1 MIFRKA
7 ILLLLILALASC
19 CPGASGMAESGP
31 DPERELL
38 RLHQINI
45 GSGDAYLMTVGG
57 IVILVDCGTNI
68 TVPISDNAGNPPL
81 FDYLAAS
88 GIDHVDV
95 HFVTHWHNDHCYNV
109 DLLSALYGTE
119 DTVVYGPSAEI
130 LKALSPL
137 PFGTYR
143 QLKDGDRLTVGPLDI
158 LCVSPPFKENLSG
171 QSNSQSLNFIVTYS
185 DIRIMFTGDFMD
197 WSLLRRWGD
206 TLADIDILS
215 FPHHGI
221 NNPIAVTEPVYKLV
235 NPHLILVPG
244 GERGIVRD
252 FALNRAYAQTD
263 PVILCTKDGNILVS
277 TDGTGIWTATQVEP
291 GTFPLGEPLPPR
303 KNVR

>member
-1 MIFRKA
+1 MKA
-7 ILLLLILALASC
+7 RITVILLLILSLVLC
-19 CPGASGMAESGP
+19 CLSTSGMAESGP

-38 RLHQINI
+38 HLHQINI
-45 GSGDAYLMTVGG
+45 GSADAYLLTVGD

-68 TVPISDNAGNPPL
+68 TVPISSNANNPPL
-81 FDYLAAS
+81 FNYLAAS

-109 DLLSALYGTE
+109 DRLSELYGTE
-119 DTVVYGPSAEI
+119 DTIVYGPSANI
-130 LKALSPL
+130 LKDLSPL
-137 PFGTYR
+137 PVGTYR

-158 LCVSPPFKENLSG
+158 LCVSPPYKEILSG
-171 QSNSQSLNFIVTYS
+171 DNNSQSLNFIVTYY
-185 DIRIMFTGDFMD
+185 DIRIMFTGDYMD
-197 WSLLRRWGD
+197 WSLVRRWGD
-206 TLADIDILS
+206 TLADVDILS
-215 FPHHGI
+215 FRHHGI
-221 NNPIAVTEPVYKLV
+221 NNPIAVTEQVYKLV

-244 GERGIVRD
+244 GERGIVRN
-252 FALNRAYAQTD
+252 FALNKAYAQTD
-263 PVILCTKDGNILVS
+263 PVIYCTRDGNILVS